1 MAFPQKSAFFDLNE
15 LECRM
20 LATRIY
26 FQKFMQALIGKQFK
40 IQDNIVN
47 VPGDVTIT
55 VSMLPW
61 LPRETGTVKVNLK
74 GKLQCKVSVLSLNG
88 RPQKIVEGGIWLVN
102 NSSLYKDEGIVFNQ
116 DWVTNY
122 NEQISQHDID
132 DSECDQQ
139 SVNDEENSNNI
150 DTKKLDD
157 EDE

>member
-1 MAFPQKSAFFDLNE
+1 
-15 LECRM
+15 
-20 LATRIY
+20 
-26 FQKFMQALIGKQFK
+26 MQALIGKQFK

>member
-1 MAFPQKSAFFDLNE
+1 
-15 LECRM
+15 
-20 LATRIY
+20 
-26 FQKFMQALIGKQFK
+26 MQALIGKQFK

-157 EDE
+157 EDEQSEDEVEIPAQY

>member
-1 MAFPQKSAFFDLNE
+1 MAFPQKPAFFD
-15 LECRM
+15 

>member
-1 MAFPQKSAFFDLNE
+1 M
-15 LECRM
+15 
-20 LATRIY
+20 
-26 FQKFMQALIGKQFK
+26 
-40 IQDNIVN
+40 
-47 VPGDVTIT
+47 
-55 VSMLPW
+55 
-61 LPRETGTVKVNLK
+61 
-74 GKLQCKVSVLSLNG
+74 
-88 RPQKIVEGGIWLVN
+88 N

-122 NEQISQHDID
+122 NEQISQRDID